1 MSYFRLIR
9 SSLVALAMVF
19 LLVGALSLQAQ
30 QTTPAATAT
39 VPVRLTVTLSATGDG
54 PIPTVNKDDVI
65 VRQGRDRRKV
75 ISWEPAR
82 GEHAGLELFILIDDV
97 LTTSLGGQL
106 NTLRDFI
113 NAQPPTT
120 SVGVGYMSNAG
131 FQIAQNLTIDHALAA
146 RALRLP
152 RGDVGAMGNPY
163 RSVMALMN
171 GWPQHQNRR
180 VVIMVADGIVRMRNV
195 SGSNSRMLTTDP
207 DVNSA
212 ISVAQRTGT
221 IIQSIYFPG
230 VGHFQRNFWEATNGQ
245 NGMSRLSEDSGG
257 ESFFLGLQTPVSFS
271 PWLDSI
277 QRILENQAILEFAA
291 VPNRRA
297 GLQNVDLST
306 EIPGVELM
314 SARSVWVP
322 AASGQ

>member
-1 MSYFRLIR
+1 MRNVRVIR
-9 SSLVALAMVF
+9 SILVASATVL
-19 LLVGALSLQAQ
+19 LLVSALSLQAQ
-30 QTTPAATAT
+30 QSAPAAT
-39 VPVRLTVTLSATGDG
+39 VPVRLTVTLSATGDA
-54 PIPTVNKDDVI
+54 PIPTVNSDDVM

-75 ISWEPAR
+75 ISWQAAR
-82 GEHAGLELFILIDDV
+82 GEHAGLDLFILIDDA
-97 LTTSLGGQL
+97 LNTSMGGQL
-106 NTLRDFI
+106 GTLRDFI
-113 NAQPPTT
+113 NAQPASTA
-120 SVGVGYMSNAG
+120 VGVGYMSNAT
-131 FQIAQNLTIDHALAA
+131 FQIVQNFTTDHALAA
-146 RALRLP
+146 NAVRLP
-152 RGDVGAMGNPY
+152 RGSAGAMGNPY

-180 VVIMVADGIVRMRNV
+180 VVVMVTDGIIRMR
-195 SGSNSRMLTTDP
+195 SGSGPNSRMLSTDP

-212 ISVAQRTGT
+212 SSLAQRTGT

-245 NGMSRLSEDSGG
+245 NGISRLSEESGG
-257 ESFFLGLQTPVSFS
+257 ESFFLGLQAPVSFR

-277 QRILENQAILEFAA
+277 QRILDNQYILVFAA
-291 VPNRRA
+291 SPNRRA

-306 EIPGVELM
+306 EVPGVELM